1 MPFFQK
7 ILGTSRD
14 YHKSAIKFSHVC
26 MEHIRNSAQEV
37 RIVLG
42 WQTAWELR
50 VPLAFLLYYQTLPHT
65 TFTFFEDLLWQPSGN
80 KEHPWFRQM
89 AGVLHRAP

>member
-1 MPFFQK
+1 MAKVQSYQPEDH
-7 ILGTSRD
+7 GEHTGSRQITVV
-14 YHKSAIKFSHVC
+14 KQRWA
-26 MEHIRNSAQEV
+26 

-50 VPLAFLLYYQTLPHT
+50 VPLAFLLYYQTLIILPNT